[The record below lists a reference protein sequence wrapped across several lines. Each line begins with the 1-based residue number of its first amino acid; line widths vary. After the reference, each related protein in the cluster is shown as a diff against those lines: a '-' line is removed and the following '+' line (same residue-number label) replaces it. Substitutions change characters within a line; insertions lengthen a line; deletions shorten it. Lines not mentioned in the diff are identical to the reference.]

1 MSSPLL
7 AISMN
12 LDWLALKSLVLII
25 IIIFCFMGFICKYS
39 KKEIGIQF
47 GRILSLKE
55 AKRWMRIKKG
65 AHQYNFDAL
74 LAMSKK

>member
-1 MSSPLL
+1 
-7 AISMN
+7 
-12 LDWLALKSLVLII
+12 
-25 IIIFCFMGFICKYS
+25 MGFICKYS

-47 GRILSLKE
+47 GRILSLK
-55 AKRWMRIKKG
+55 KRSDGCVLKKG

>member
-1 MSSPLL
+1 
-7 AISMN
+7 
-12 LDWLALKSLVLII
+12 
-25 IIIFCFMGFICKYS
+25 MGFICKYN

-55 AKRWMRIKKG
+55 AKRWMVLKKG

-74 LAMSKK
+74 LTMGKK

>member
-1 MSSPLL
+1 
-7 AISMN
+7 
-12 LDWLALKSLVLII
+12 
-25 IIIFCFMGFICKYS
+25 MGFICKYS

-47 GRILSLKE
+47 GRILSLKK

-74 LAMSKK
+74 LWVKSNSSFRDVYAQGNIFTNQN

>member
-1 MSSPLL
+1 
-7 AISMN
+7 
-12 LDWLALKSLVLII
+12 
-25 IIIFCFMGFICKYS
+25 MGFICKYS

-65 AHQYNFDAL
+65 AHLYNFDAL

>member
-1 MSSPLL
+1 
-7 AISMN
+7 
-12 LDWLALKSLVLII
+12 
-25 IIIFCFMGFICKYS
+25 MGFICKYS

-55 AKRWMRIKKG
+55 AKRWMRIKKKG

-74 LAMSKK
+74 LAMGKK